1 MTQLKGGGG
10 GEPGHSNRVQ
20 CVKYDKEDLNLCVSG
35 GWDKTVLVWDIRTGE
50 AVKSIFGPYIG
61 GESLDIHDGIIL
73 TGAFQSDKQLQ
84 LWELSTAMPLDTIEW
99 NEGLVSPERTKIISS

>member
-1 MTQLKGGGG
+1 LVSQLKGGGG
-10 GEPGHSNRVQ
+10 GEPGHSNRIQ
-20 CVKYDKEDLNLCVSG
+20 CVKYDKEDQNLLVSG

-73 TGAFQSDKQLQ
+73 TGSFQSEK
-84 LWELSTAMPLDTIEW
+84 
-99 NEGLVSPERTKIISS
+99 